1 MDIQT
6 TLNTTIDMACGKI
19 PADLL
24 IINCQ
29 FVDVFNQQLVEGPLA
44 IGQGKIVGWG
54 KDYRARQTLDA
65 KGGMVLPGLID
76 GHVHIESSALT
87 PPQFAR
93 CIVPFGTTTIIAD
106 PHEIANVCGLDG
118 IRYML
123 DASANLPLNV
133 QIMLPSCV
141 PATEFE
147 QSGAVLGAEDLA
159 TLLHE
164 DRVSGLAEVMDY
176 PSVIQHTEAMMDKL
190 LMARNHN
197 RVIDGHSPGV
207 TGKELMAYAAAGIMT
222 DHECSNTE
230 AMLERLRMGQYILLR
245 EGSTCKDLLNLIPA
259 ITPANA
265 RHCVLCTDDR
275 EAADILANGHINQSL
290 RLAVKAG
297 LDPILA
303 VTLATLNA
311 AECFRLPRKGAIAPG
326 YDADLLIVDNLTRFT
341 PKHVFF
347 NGQEVARDGELLV
360 NIEAYQA
367 DVVLN
372 TVRLAPL
379 TENSFTLPLSHN
391 QVRTIGVIP
400 QSVVTEERILTVIP
414 DPYGNFDA
422 RLNQGLNKLAVIERH
437 HATGNIGLGI
447 LSNYGIK
454 NGAIAISVAHDSHNI
469 VVAGDNDSDMLMAV
483 KQIEAMGGGF
493 AICQNGIILAQL
505 PLPVGGLMSNQ
516 SAPEVAEALGSLIE
530 TARNALSLPDNFHP
544 LMTLVFMTLP
554 VIPALK
560 LTSNGLFDV
569 NAFCPVTLCV
579 S

>member
-1 MDIQT
+1 MDTQT
-6 TLNTTIDMACGKI
+6 SLGTTIDMASGKI

-24 IINCQ
+24 ITHCQ

-54 KDYRARQTLDA
+54 KDYQAKHTLDA
-65 KGGMVLPGLID
+65 KGGIVLPGLID

-123 DASANLPLNV
+123 NASENLPLNV

-147 QSGAVLGAEDLA
+147 QSGAVLRAEELA

-164 DRVSGLAEVMDY
+164 DRVLGLAEVMDY
-176 PSVIQHTEAMMDKL
+176 PSVIQHTEAMMNKL
-190 LMARNHN
+190 LMARSHN

-207 TGKELMAYAAAGIMT
+207 TGKELMAYVAAGIMT
-222 DHECSNTE
+222 DHECSNTD
-230 AMLERLRMGQYILLR
+230 AMLERLRMGQYVLLR

-326 YDADLLIVDNLTRFT
+326 YDADLLIVDNLTCFN

-360 NIEAYQA
+360 NIKAYQA
-367 DVVLN
+367 DGVLN

-379 TENSFTLPLSHN
+379 TEKSFTLPLNHN
-391 QVRTIGVIP
+391 RVRAISIIP
-400 QSVVTEERILTVIP
+400 QSVVTKEQVLTVIP
-414 DPYGNFDA
+414 DQYGNFDA

-454 NGAIAISVAHDSHNI
+454 NGAIALSVAHDSHNI
-469 VVAGDNDSDMLMAV
+469 VVAGDNDKDMLMAV
-483 KQIEAMGGGF
+483 KKIETMGGGF
-493 AICQNGIILAQL
+493 AICQNGAILAHL
-505 PLPVGGLMSNQ
+505 PLPVGGLMSDR
-516 SAPEVAEALGSLIE
+516 SATEVASALETLIK
-530 TARNALSLPDNFHP
+530 TARSALVLPESFHP

-554 VIPALK
+554 VIPELK

-569 NAFCPVTLCV
+569 NAFCPVPLCV